1 VDVSKNVWY
10 DHGIGAGGTI
20 IDLVQTLQQTQDVGR
35 ALAVIADTMGA
46 YTPSLLGH
54 EAQRATRS
62 RDTVTK
68 AKPELLSV

>member
-1 VDVSKNVWY
+1 VSKNVWY

-20 IDLVQTLQQTQDVGR
+20 IDLVQTLQQTQDVSR

-46 YTPSLLGH
+46 SSPSLFGQ
-54 EAQRATRS
+54 EAQQATRS
-62 RDTVTK
+62 RDIATK